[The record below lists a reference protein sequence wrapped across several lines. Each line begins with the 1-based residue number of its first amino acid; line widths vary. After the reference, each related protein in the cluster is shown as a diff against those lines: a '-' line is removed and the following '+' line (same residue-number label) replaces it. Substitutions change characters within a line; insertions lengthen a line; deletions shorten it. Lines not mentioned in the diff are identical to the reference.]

1 MTKFIPSPQQ
11 AQAITHRGG
20 HLRIVACAGSGK
32 TESLARRIASLVQE
46 GIEPSEIVAFTF
58 TEKAAAELKERVS
71 LRIEE
76 SMGEE
81 FLGKLGAM
89 FVGTRGTMMWIVQSS
104 LVDDVGNKFK
114 KVLHTVNVHR
124 RGMKEAGFL

>member
-46 GIEPSEIVAFTF
+46 GVEPSEIVAFTF
-58 TEKAAAELKERVS
+58 TEKAAAAKKWVEAVNNHGRLGRWAFDIARSEVEL
-71 LRIEE
+71 EE
-76 SMGEE
+76 KLKA
-81 FLGKLGAM
+81 FLDTSDGKA
-89 FVGTRGTMMWIVQSS
+89 V
-104 LVDDVGNKFK
+104 
-114 KVLHTVNVHR
+114 
-124 RGMKEAGFL
+124 A